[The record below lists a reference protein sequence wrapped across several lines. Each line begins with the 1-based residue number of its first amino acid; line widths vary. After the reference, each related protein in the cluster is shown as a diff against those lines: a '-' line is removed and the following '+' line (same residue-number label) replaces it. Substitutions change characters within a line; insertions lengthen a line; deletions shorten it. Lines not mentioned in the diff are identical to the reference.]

1 MSLQILKRPLLAAN
15 GARRLP
21 VGIGR
26 GIRLEIDF
34 AHHTGLYAGLYE
46 VELNSSLRRLCP
58 PGTRSFDVGAHF
70 GYDALVFAKL
80 SASDVRSFECEPPL
94 AERMERNLALN
105 PQLAERIRLSLAYV
119 DARSD
124 PARGRIT
131 LDDAAL
137 DDGGFVPD
145 FVKIDVEGAEAD
157 VLRGS
162 QWLLAEHRPALV
174 IETHDREVELECQQV
189 LRGHGYAPQ
198 IVDRRRWLPDH
209 RPIAHNRWLVA
220 AGAHTPRSK

>member
-1 MSLQILKRPLLAAN
+1 MLKKPLLAAN

-21 VGIGR
+21 IGIGR

-34 AHHTGLYAGLYE
+34 AHHTRLYAGLYE
-46 VELNSSLRRLCP
+46 IELNSSLRRLCP

-70 GYDALVFAKL
+70 GYDALVLAKI
-80 SASDVRSFECEPPL
+80 SDSDVRSFECEPPL
-94 AERMERNLALN
+94 AERMKRNLALN

-137 DDGGFVPD
+137 GEDGFVPE
-145 FVKIDVEGAEAD
+145 FVKIDVEGAEAE
-157 VLRGS
+157 VLQGS
-162 QWLLAEHRPALV
+162 QRLLAEHRPALV
-174 IETHDREVELECQQV
+174 IETHAPEAEQECGRI

-198 IVDRRRWLPDH
+198 IVDRRRWLRDH
-209 RPIAHNRWLVA
+209 RPIVHNRWLVA
-220 AGAHTPRSK
+220 SGGSPCSNR